1 MAILGD
7 LGQISLMQPHLLE
20 VHVSASIDVSSWAK
34 T

>member
-7 LGQISLMQPHLLE
+7 LGQISLMQTHLSK
-20 VHVSASIDVSSWAK
+20 VHVSASIDIPSWAK